1 MTNNALELYDLA
13 EQNDIIIIN
22 GKLNKAPAI
31 SICDNGDCAI
41 IIDDKQIESQSDEV
55 TKLAHEL
62 GHCETGAFYD
72 ENTLETRSRCEYKA
86 DKWAIQKLMP
96 KEEVQKAF
104 EQGYV
109 EVWQLAEYFNV
120 NEDLVRKA
128 MWIYF
133 DKVV

>member
-62 GHCETGAFYD
+62 GHGCHMR
-72 ENTLETRSRCEYKA
+72 LSSK
-86 DKWAIQKLMP
+86 
-96 KEEVQKAF
+96 
-104 EQGYV
+104 QGDLNDATPLT
-109 EVWQLAEYFNV
+109 LAEVASVFA
-120 NEDLVRKA
+120 EMLTFQSLLRQAKTPEECSCSPAAPQESAWRKFGSA
-128 MWIYF
+128 AKWQSS
-133 DKVV
+133 